1 VNILDYYYSL
11 LKTNPLFNKF
21 DDNELSHMLSCLR
34 AKLTEYKKDEIL
46 LLQGDTI
53 SSAGIV
59 VKGSLKSHREDVYG
73 NKRILSNYNMGEMFC
88 EELLLSEVTVSPF
101 TLSANEQTSII
112 FIDCS
117 EIPKFC
123 NLACIHHSRLVA
135 NLIQMMAAKI
145 VQLDKKIE
153 IIQKCSIREKI
164 KSFLYFCSEKEQSNT
179 FVIPF
184 TRQELADYIGVNRS
198 AASRELWKMQRE
210 GIISFENKQFVLN
223 KEFFQ

>member
-1 VNILDYYYSL
+1 MDYYYSL
-11 LKTNPLFNKF
+11 LKKSPLFNNF

-53 SSAGIV
+53 SCAGIV
-59 VKGSLKSHREDVYG
+59 VKGSLHSHREDIYG
-73 NKRILSNYNMGEMFC
+73 NKRILSSYNICDMFC
-88 EELLLSEVTVSPF
+88 EELLLSGVTVSPF

-117 EIPKFC
+117 EISKFC

-135 NLIQMMAAKI
+135 NLIHMMAAKI
-145 VQLDKKIE
+145 VHLDKKME
-153 IIQKCSIREKI
+153 TIQKSTIREKI
-164 KSFLYFCSEKEQSNT
+164 KSYLFFCSEKEQSNT
-179 FVIPF
+179 FIIPF
-184 TRQELADYIGVNRS
+184 SRQEFADYIGVNRS

-210 GIISFENKQFVLN
+210 GIISFENKQFVL
-223 KEFFQ
+223 KKGFFQ